1 MNNFLDKGV
10 FLFFLFFFFSF
21 SCSSFDKKKK
31 SAVGGKS
38 TKAEYIVRRSD
49 TCFYPLNISKHRAR
63 DPYPWEK
70 PCSLPR
76 IAKEFFRC
84 KGSKI
89 HAPVIDSSNPEKI
102 VTFQDCSGRHGFPTP
117 KGVYP
122 ILIELLNYLQR
133 KTQKKVVI
141 TSGYRCLKHNQ
152 YTDRSRWGKNSKHLI
167 GAEVDFYIDGYEEK
181 PEQVVQLILNF
192 YKTEKRYHKNSEYQS
207 FFRYEKETNAS
218 LKPWYNKE
226 IFLKLFKSEEGRS
239 FDNRHPY
246 PYLSIQVRYDR
257 ELGKRVS
264 IPY

>member
-1 MNNFLDKGV
+1 MSRRIVLFSIFIFLIIG
-10 FLFFLFFFFSF
+10 SF
-21 SCSSFDKKKK
+21 CSSCNSEKPKK
-31 SAVGGKS
+31 AQNRS
-38 TKAEYIVRRSD
+38 TKAEYIVRRSN
-49 TCFYPLNISKHRAR
+49 TSFYPLSMPNHRSR
-63 DPYPWEK
+63 ELYPWEK

-76 IAKEFFRC
+76 ISKEFFRC
-84 KGSKI
+84 KGSHI

-102 VTFQDCSGRHGFPTP
+102 VTFQDCDGRHGFTTQ

-141 TSGYRCLKHNQ
+141 TSGFRCLKHNQ

-167 GAEVDFYIDGYEEK
+167 GAEVDFYVDGYEEK
-181 PEQVVQLILNF
+181 PEQIVQLIMNF
-192 YKTEKRYHKNSEYQS
+192 YKAEKRYHKNKEYQS
-207 FFRYEKETNAS
+207 FLRYEKETNAS
-218 LKPWYNKE
+218 AKPWYNKE
-226 IFLKLFKSEEGRS
+226 IFVKLFNAEEGRN

-257 ELGKRVS
+257 EQRKRVL